1 MVWSSLLALFSAT
14 GHFKAMRRLRDALCI
29 WSIIKLFFFF
39 FKALTDL
46 KFPGVILYKWEYQ
59 LCHEPNSDLRDGV
72 LPTRILPLSVG

>member
-1 MVWSSLLALFSAT
+1 MV
-14 GHFKAMRRLRDALCI
+14 HNKAFF
-29 WSIIKLFFFF
+29 FFFF